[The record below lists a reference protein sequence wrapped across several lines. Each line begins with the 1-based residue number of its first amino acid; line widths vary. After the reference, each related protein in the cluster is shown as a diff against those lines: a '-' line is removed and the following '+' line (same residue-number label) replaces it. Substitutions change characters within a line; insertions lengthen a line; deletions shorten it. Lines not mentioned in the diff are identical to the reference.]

1 MPKYTR
7 RTIQEG
13 LKWESI
19 WKETPL
25 TSVYMQ
31 ESEILTVM
39 SNYGDD
45 AEFSFGTGIFSR
57 ECTPECLANVG
68 RMPGVQFPVW
78 HHPDCP
84 NHTISCCGINEQDPS
99 WSSQD

>member
-39 SNYGDD
+39 SNYSDD
-45 AEFSFGTGIFSR
+45 AEFSFGTGLFSR
-57 ECTPECLANVG
+57 ECTLECLAHVG
-68 RMPGVQFPVW
+68 RMPHADIPVCITQTVPTTRS
-78 HHPDCP
+78 HAVVSTNRNCSHV
-84 NHTISCCGINEQDPS
+84 
-99 WSSQD
+99 